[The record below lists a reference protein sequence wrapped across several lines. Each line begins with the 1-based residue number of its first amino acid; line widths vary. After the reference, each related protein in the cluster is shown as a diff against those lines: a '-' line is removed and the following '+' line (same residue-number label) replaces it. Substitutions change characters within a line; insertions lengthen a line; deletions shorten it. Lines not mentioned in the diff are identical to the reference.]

1 MLKRIKM
8 VIGFKELAVKHKHSQ
23 RKKTT
28 LHTADISPRQ
38 EKLSTSI
45 RQARAVETN
54 LSSRTTKRNQGQS
67 TRLSVELQCSPTI
80 EAKPL
85 SSPVGIPSN
94 RNNPQK
100 NTTQITTQSGRDVN
114 KANKYT

>member
-1 MLKRIKM
+1 MKPSASTYLYPNTHTFR
-8 VIGFKELAVKHKHSQ
+8 HKHSQ
-23 RKKTT
+23 RKKST
-28 LHTADISPRQ
+28 LHTANISSRQ

-54 LSSRTTKRNQGQS
+54 PSSRTTKRNQDQS
-67 TRLSVELQCSPTI
+67 TRLPVELQCSSTI

-85 SSPVGIPSN
+85 SSPVGIPSY

-100 NTTQITTQSGRDVN
+100 NATQITTQTGRDVN